1 MTAFNCWHFI
11 TFGIIFLMFI
21 FGTIAAMKQKEA
33 KIKIGMFF
41 STVLVTVFLAIFSV
55 LVVDK
60 YTKKVSLYKLKNR
73 RLLSTEQIIY
83 SGVVKNR
90 GSHLIGKVTF
100 QIKLVNRGHMSGN
113 IKAGSFY
120 KSSGFFDFFS
130 HGLNME
136 TKPQSLTKEFV
147 VAKNLKPGTSKAF
160 RVYFRYPP
168 YFRSTSQFT
177 KVWGH

>member
-1 MTAFNCWHFI
+1 MTAFNYWHFI

-21 FGTIAAMKQKEA
+21 SGTISAMKQKEA

>member
-1 MTAFNCWHFI
+1 MTAFNYWHFI
-11 TFGIIFLMFI
+11 TFGVIFLMFI
-21 FGTIAAMKQKEA
+21 AGTIGAFKQKET

-41 STVLVTVFLAIFSV
+41 STVLVTSFLAIFSV

-83 SGVVKNR
+83 SGVVKNK
-90 GSHLIGKVTF
+90 GHHLIGKVTF
-100 QIKLVNRGHMSGN
+100 QIKLVNRGHMTGN
-113 IKAGSFY
+113 VKAGSFY

-130 HGLNME
+130 HGFDMK

-168 YFRSTSQFT
+168 YFRSTAQFT

>member
-1 MTAFNCWHFI
+1 MTAFNYWHFI
-11 TFGIIFLMFI
+11 TFGIIFLIFI
-21 FGTIAAMKQKEA
+21 AGTIGAFKQKET
-33 KIKIGMFF
+33 KIKVGMFF
-41 STVLVTVFLAIFSV
+41 STVLVTSFLAIFSV

-60 YTKKVSLYKLKNR
+60 YTKKVSLHKLKNR

-83 SGVVKNR
+83 SGVVKNDGNHR
-90 GSHLIGKVTF
+90 IGKVTF
-100 QIKLVNRGHMSGN
+100 QIKLVNRGHMTGN
-113 IKAGSFY
+113 VKAGSFY

-130 HGLNME
+130 HGLDMK